1 LLSYCRL
8 FFGDGMSEPIK
19 CLAVVYKVQTLTDHG
34 IRISLDLPETAI
46 MQMAMFAECQ
56 RMQVLLDV
64 ECNPVDR
71 STGGNAHDNKQG
83 RPETKSLRG
92 S

>member
-1 LLSYCRL
+1 
-8 FFGDGMSEPIK
+8 MSEPIK

-64 ECNPVDR
+64 QCTPQDLTK
-71 STGGNAHDNKQG
+71 STDGTPNDKKG
-83 RPETKSLRG
+83 RHETKSLRG
-92 S
+92 G

>member
-1 LLSYCRL
+1 
-8 FFGDGMSEPIK
+8 MSEPIK
-19 CLAVVYKVQTLTDHG
+19 CQAVVYKVQTLTDHG

-64 ECNPVDR
+64 QCTPQDTTSQPDGTTND
-71 STGGNAHDNKQG
+71 KKG
-83 RPETKSLRG
+83 RHETKSLRSG
-92 S
+92 